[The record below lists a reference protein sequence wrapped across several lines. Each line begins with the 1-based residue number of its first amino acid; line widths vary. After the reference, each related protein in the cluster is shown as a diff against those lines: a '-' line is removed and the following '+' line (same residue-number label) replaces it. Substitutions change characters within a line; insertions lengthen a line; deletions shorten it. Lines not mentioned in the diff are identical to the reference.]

1 MGWFGSGVPQSVKR
15 LRRRLRS
22 ARRWSV
28 MAGIFGGA
36 SGVLVPLGGLSGWD
50 AIWTALFGGS
60 AVLAAFKWTD
70 YRKLAKALPAENEQ
84 LAVYGTAALSAEA
97 QNIAGAIAGKVRRGR
112 MAVQYRNSAASH
124 GWQRLEA
131 AALAFDEIAPRLAG
145 PAADTLVDVRESQRA
160 LRDLADQIRSVEK
173 SVNITPPDRRGSLT
187 ETHGLMVERFETG
200 VSAYEDL
207 VGAAAQV
214 VAEQGALDGVV
225 SGEDPTMTRL
235 NEATSK
241 LSGLAEGIGQMREFH
256 TGVQP
261 RIPPQT

>member
-28 MAGIFGGA
+28 MTGLFGGA
-36 SGVLVPLGGLSGWD
+36 AGVLVPLGGLSAWD

-60 AVLAAFKWTD
+60 AMLATFRWSD

-84 LAVYGTAALSAEA
+84 LAVYGTAALSAEV
-97 QNIAGAIAGKVRRGR
+97 QSITGAIAGKVKRGR
-112 MAVQYRNSAASH
+112 QAVQYRNSAASH

-160 LRDLADQIRSVEK
+160 LRDLAEQIRGVEK
-173 SVNITPPDRRGSLT
+173 SLDITPPERRGTLT
-187 ETHGLMVERFETG
+187 QTHGMMVERFETG
-200 VSAYEDL
+200 VAAYEDL

-214 VAEQGALDGVV
+214 VAEQGALDGIV

-235 NEATSK
+235 TEATTK
-241 LSGLAEGIGQMREFH
+241 LSGLAEGFGEMRQFH
-256 TGVQP
+256 TGVQ
-261 RIPPQT
+261 RQVE

>member
-22 ARRWSV
+22 ARRWTV
-28 MAGIFGGA
+28 MAGLFGGA
-36 SGVLVPLGGLSGWD
+36 AGVLVPVGGLSALD
-50 AIWTALFGGS
+50 AIWTAAFGGS
-60 AVLAAFKWTD
+60 AVLAVFRWSD
-70 YRKLAKALPAENEQ
+70 YRKLAKALPAESEQ

-97 QNIAGAIAGKVRRGR
+97 QTIAGAIAGKVKRGR
-112 MAVQYRNSAASH
+112 QAVQFRNSAASH
-124 GWQRLEA
+124 GWQRLMA
-131 AALAFDEIAPRLAG
+131 AALAFDDIAPRLAG
-145 PAADTLVDVRESQRA
+145 PAADTLVDVRESQRT

-173 SVNITPPDRRGSLT
+173 SLEITPPERRGSLT
-187 ETHGLMVERFETG
+187 QSHGLMVERFENG
-200 VSAYEDL
+200 VAAYEDL

-235 NEATSK
+235 TDATAK

-256 TGVQP
+256 TGVQRP
-261 RIPPQT
+261 LE